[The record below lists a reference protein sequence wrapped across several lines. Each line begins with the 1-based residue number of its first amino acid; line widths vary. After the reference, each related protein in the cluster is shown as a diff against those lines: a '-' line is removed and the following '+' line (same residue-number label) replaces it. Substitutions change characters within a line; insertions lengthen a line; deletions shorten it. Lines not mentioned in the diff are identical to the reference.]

1 MKKYFSLIFLLT
13 ILFSGCNQEELL
25 NNQSTISESRT
36 FTASFEQNESRTY
49 IEEGNL
55 LRWTEGD
62 QISLFEGNTL
72 NRQYQFDG
80 ETGDNSGTFSLVVK
94 PFGTGNDLSSNYAV
108 YPYASNIKI
117 TEKGVITATLP
128 AEQSYAE
135 NSFGLG
141 ANTMVAV
148 TENIDDSFLP
158 FKNVGGYLKL
168 QLYGDN
174 VTVKSITLTGN
185 SGEKLAGKATI
196 TPIYGENPTINM
208 TDEATESITLNCG
221 DGIKIGTTAETA
233 TKFWIVVPPTI
244 FENGFNVVVTNS
256 EGQEF
261 VKSTSNEINISR
273 NVIKPMSAFKV
284 EYITPLPDLS
294 GTWRM
299 DDILSE
305 GQLYTLTLASSSN
318 NSASYNISPNY
329 GVNSLS
335 VGVSRNTSGKITV
348 SVHVVSAS
356 SRNDYYDGTL
366 NEDLTTVTGTYSVY
380 SPSNG
385 NFVKFDSPW
394 TIYRSNN

>member
-80 ETGDNSGTFSLVVK
+80 KTGDNSGTFSLVVK
-94 PFGTGNDLSSNYAV
+94 PFGTGNDLTAHYAV

-148 TENIDDSFLP
+148 TEDIDDSFLP

-305 GQLYTLTLASSSN
+305 GQLYTLTLASSSD

-329 GVNSLS
+329 GGNGVS
-335 VGVSRNTSGKITV
+335 VGISRNTSGKITV

>member
-25 NNQSTISESRT
+25 NNQSTTSESRT
-36 FTASFEQNESRTY
+36 FTASFEKNESRTY

-80 ETGDNSGTFSLVVK
+80 KTGDNSGTFSLVVK
-94 PFGTGNDLSSNYAV
+94 PFGTGNDLTAHYAV

-117 TEKGVITATLP
+117 TEKGVITVTLP
-128 AEQSYAE
+128 AEQSYVE

-148 TENIDDSFLP
+148 TEDIDDSFLP

-305 GQLYTLTLASSSN
+305 GQLYTLTLASSSD

-329 GVNSLS
+329 GVNGVS

-356 SRNDYYDGTL
+356 GRNDYYDGTL